1 MATSFWGAGAFGARA
16 ARIKT
21 RISYVH
27 RISSYR
33 RCARPWAF
41 TNMSGETPYFDLF
54 FVSIRSARRGS
65 TRSRYIFNSSA
76 GVVMTIDFTAA
87 VRIKCFLLALSGFIS
102 FSLLLSNAD
111 STASIAL
118 GIISLIS
125 GQGVPRSSARS
136 ANVYFLPGRTSPISA
151 YDSMHLSAWRSACS
165 FSSRQRSQPV
175 EDNGHLLH
183 GFFDTFFPRRGAVR
197 RFHVVKYS
205 SQSSPLPLG
214 LQPRGEVGDW
224 GSRPAPSPQ
233 VGSACWLLA

>member
-76 GVVMTIDFTAA
+76 GVAMTIDFTAA

-136 ANVYFLPGRTSPISA
+136 ANLYFLPGRTSPFSA
-151 YDSMHLSAWRSACS
+151 YDNMHLSAWRSACS

-205 SQSSPLPLG
+205 SQSPTS
-214 LQPRGEVGDW
+214 PRGGRPKGSGGDW
-224 GSRPAPSPQ
+224 GSRPAPSSQ
-233 VGSACWLLA
+233 VVSACWLLA